1 MNRSIRHKNLDTAVS
16 TILNQNEEKKCWSLY
31 LACVANPFSEY
42 QSQSFEEFMSKLK
55 APAARNISREV
66 ELGLNKVQMQK
77 QVNNA
82 AKVLSEFVPPMKG
95 G

>member
-1 MNRSIRHKNLDTAVS
+1 
-16 TILNQNEEKKCWSLY
+16 
-31 LACVANPFSEY
+31 
-42 QSQSFEEFMSKLK
+42 MSKLK
-55 APAARNISREV
+55 APAARNISWEV

-82 AKVLSEFVPPMKG
+82 AKVLNEFVPPMKG